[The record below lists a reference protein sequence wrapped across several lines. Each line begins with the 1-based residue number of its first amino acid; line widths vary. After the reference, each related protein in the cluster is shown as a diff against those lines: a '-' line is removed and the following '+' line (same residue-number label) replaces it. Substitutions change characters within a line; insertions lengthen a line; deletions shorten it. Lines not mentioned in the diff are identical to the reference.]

1 MVPTGTYQYN
11 NQRHVVFSQKK
22 YLYLKVEDPDVNKS
36 NLKRKNKVFRVMR
49 KLWKKYEYIL

>member
-22 YLYLKVEDPDVNKS
+22 YLYLKVEDVKEI
-36 NLKRKNKVFRVMR
+36 KFKT
-49 KLWKKYEYIL
+49 